1 MGFWE
6 TYDDLNNSFEIIG
19 KFWNDE
25 NKADRKDSTIGILSL
40 AAFLAKYTRQRMEW
54 EPAETKE
61 WPFFV

>member
-40 AAFLAKYTRQRMEW
+40 AAFLTKYTME
-54 EPAETKE
+54 EDGMGTG
-61 WPFFV
+61 